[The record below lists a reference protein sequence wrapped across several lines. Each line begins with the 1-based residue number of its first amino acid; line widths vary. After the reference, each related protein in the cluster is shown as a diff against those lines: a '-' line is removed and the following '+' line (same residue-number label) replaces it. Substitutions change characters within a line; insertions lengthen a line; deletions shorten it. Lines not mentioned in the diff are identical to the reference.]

1 MAERFVSYL
10 RVSTDRQGE
19 SGLGLEAQREAVVRL
34 AEREGW
40 VQVAEFIEIMS
51 GKRSDRPKLREAIA
65 TARKHR
71 ATLVIAKLD
80 RLGRKVPLPHVL
92 HLLDNAGIDFRFVE
106 MPHASKLETGI
117 RAVVAEEEGRA
128 ISARTKA
135 ALAAAK
141 QRDVKLGTYASRMPA
156 GERQRGQKRGLETRR
171 ARTIDWATALRPD
184 LLTIR
189 SQGAVTLGAIAACLN
204 ERGIPARRDGEWQPV
219 QVRCLLDILGGA

>member
-40 VQVAEFIEIMS
+40 VQVTEFIEIMS

-65 TARKHR
+65 TARKYR

-80 RLGRKVPLPHVL
+80 RLGGKTSHVL

-106 MPHASKLETGI
+106 MPHASKLET
-117 RAVVAEEEGRA
+117 RR
-128 ISARTKA
+128 SRT
-135 ALAAAK
+135 
-141 QRDVKLGTYASRMPA
+141 V
-156 GERQRGQKRGLETRR
+156 
-171 ARTIDWATALRPD
+171 DWATALRPD

-219 QVRCLLDILGGA
+219 HVRRLLDKLGGA

>member
-10 RVSTDRQGE
+10 RVSTNRQGE

-34 AEREGW
+34 AERDGW
-40 VQVAEFIEIMS
+40 VQVTEFVEIMS

-80 RLGRKVPLPHVL
+80 RLGRKASHVL
-92 HLLDNAGIDFRFVE
+92 HLLDNAGIAFRFAE

-141 QRDVKLGTYASRMPA
+141 ARGIKLGTYASRMPA
-156 GERQRGQKRGLETRR
+156 RERQRGQERGLETHL

-184 LLTIR
+184 LLSIQ

-204 ERGIPARRDGEWQPV
+204 ERGIPARRGGEWQPV
-219 QVRCLLDILGGA
+219 QVKRVLDLLGGV